1 MRAAIFAAVIFV
13 GIGVWMWAGATP
25 DTGRANEKAAFPK
38 PAVDEPAAA
47 AGVKARETAVLAG
60 GCFWGVQAVFA
71 HVKGVLSST
80 SGYAGGEAG
89 TATYEQVSTGATG
102 HAESVKVVF
111 DPAQIT
117 YGQIL
122 MIYFAVAHN
131 PTELNRQG
139 PDYGTQYR
147 SEIFYGTD
155 EQKKIAEAYIAQ
167 LDGAGIY
174 GEKIVT
180 RVEPLHGFYA
190 AEEYH
195 QDYLRR
201 HPYEPYIVMNDQPK
215 LANLEKQ
222 FPGWCRK
229 GE

>member
-1 MRAAIFAAVIFV
+1 MRAAIFSVAILV
-13 GIGVWMWAGATP
+13 GVGVWMWAGAKA
-25 DTGRANEKAAFPK
+25 DVGRADTKVAFPK
-38 PAVDEPAAA
+38 PAVDEAAPAAGA
-47 AGVKARETAVLAG
+47 AGAQETAVLAG

-71 HVKGVLSST
+71 HVKGVVLST

-111 DPAQIT
+111 DPTQIT

-131 PTELNRQG
+131 PTELNFQG

-147 SEIFYGTD
+147 SEIFYGSP

-167 LDGAGIY
+167 LGGAKIY
-174 GEKIVT
+174 AGNIVT
-180 RVEPLHGFYA
+180 RVEPLRGFYT

-215 LANLEKQ
+215 LERLQKE
-222 FPGWCRK
+222 FPGWYRK
-229 GE
+229 D

>member
-1 MRAAIFAAVIFV
+1 MRAAIFAVLIFA

-25 DTGRANEKAAFPK
+25 DTGRANGKVAFPK
-38 PAVDEPAAA
+38 PAIDEAPAAGTA
-47 AGVKARETAVLAG
+47 NARETAVLAG

-71 HVKGVLSST
+71 HVQGVISST

-102 HAESVKVVF
+102 HAESVQVVF

-147 SEIFYGTD
+147 SEIFYGSP

-167 LDGAGIY
+167 LDTAKIY
-174 GEKIVT
+174 GGKIVT
-180 RVEPLHGFYA
+180 RVEKLRGFYA
-190 AEEYH
+190 AEAYH
-195 QDYLRR
+195 QDYLKH

-215 LANLEKQ
+215 LANLEKE
-222 FPGWCRK
+222 FPERYRK
-229 GE
+229 